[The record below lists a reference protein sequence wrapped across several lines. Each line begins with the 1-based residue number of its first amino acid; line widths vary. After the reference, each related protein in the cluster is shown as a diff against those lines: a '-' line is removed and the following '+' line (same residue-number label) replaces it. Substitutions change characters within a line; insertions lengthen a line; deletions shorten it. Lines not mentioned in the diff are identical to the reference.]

1 MDIAKDYLVIIKNL
15 LPSMH
20 QGEKKIAEYI
30 LSHPADVINTTI
42 AQLAILLSVA
52 DSSIVRFCR
61 LIGLNGFT
69 DLKINLAKNISKSSS
84 PVPEEISLHDDDY
97 SIALKVFSSSIQT
110 LQNTINTLDKE
121 EFHRTVQLLLQAK
134 RIEIYGVGTSATL
147 VQDAYYRFMRIGLPA
162 YAATDPHISRISASM
177 LDDECVA
184 LGISH
189 TGRTKDTIE
198 TLQIAKGKGAKI
210 IGITSF
216 YKTPLLDLV
225 DSRLVISSIEADFL
239 KEAVSSRIAHLG
251 LIDSL
256 CTCLIIRRYKQTEP
270 LLDSMTYILNQLR
283 Y

>member
-30 LSHPADVINTTI
+30 LSHPADVINMTI

-69 DLKINLAKNISKSSS
+69 DLKINLAKNISKSSY

-121 EFHRTVQLLLQAK
+121 EFHRTVQFLLQAK
-134 RIEIYGVGTSATL
+134 RIEIYGIGTSATL
-147 VQDAYYRFMRIGLPA
+147 AQDAYYRFMRIGLPA

-198 TLQIAKGKGAKI
+198 ALQIAKGKGAKI

-225 DSRLVISSIEADFL
+225 DSKLVISSIEADFL

>member
-30 LSHPADVINTTI
+30 LSNPADVINMTI

-69 DLKINLAKNISKSSS
+69 DLKISLAKNISKSSY

-134 RIEIYGVGTSATL
+134 RIEIYGTGTSATL
-147 VQDAYYRFMRIGLPA
+147 AQDAYYRFMRIGLPA

-198 TLQIAKGKGAKI
+198 ALQIAKGKGAKI

-216 YKTPLLDLV
+216 YKTPLLDLA
-225 DSRLVISSIEADFL
+225 DSKLVISSIEADFL

-270 LLDSMTYILNQLR
+270 LLDSMTNILNQLR

>member
-1 MDIAKDYLVIIKNL
+1 M
-15 LPSMH
+15 
-20 QGEKKIAEYI
+20 
-30 LSHPADVINTTI
+30 TI

-69 DLKINLAKNISKSSS
+69 DLKINLAKNISKSSYLI
-84 PVPEEISLHDDDY
+84 PEEISLHDDDY

-121 EFHRTVQLLLQAK
+121 EFHRTVQLLLEAK
-134 RIEIYGVGTSATL
+134 RIEIYGIGTSATL
-147 VQDAYYRFMRIGLPA
+147 AQDTYYRFMRIGLPA

-177 LDDECVA
+177 LDDECVV

-198 TLQIAKGKGAKI
+198 ALQIAKGKGAKI

-216 YKTPLLDLV
+216 YKSPLLDLS
-225 DSRLVISSIEADFL
+225 DRRLVISSIEADFL